1 MIGAEILHRRLV
13 RVRSIK
19 VDAASLAC
27 SLRWSTSCLTSAEEL
42 AGSPICVAS
51 ASCCNSGMLG
61 GVCASQS
68 HHIAHPRYSAGQ
80 VRIQTFFPNQS
91 LFISFVVLLAQWSN
105 LEEGS
110 WMFFSIYHHYGPY
123 GQIDVVRIIVF
134 RACPF
139 SKDECP
145 THVISAKGFVS
156 EVNSLLVFTFGHQES
171 RTDSLALLSFFPIG
185 YGSLVSVISFY
196 GFSIW
201 LWLRYRLKTF
211 FRALI
216 SAGGS
221 RVVIAPDHPKN
232 YWKTMHGMLFQLC
245 VHVLIFVM
253 LAFFYCLIA
262 WQLFQIFRIVTAP
275 FIAIKLPSSLDDGP
289 SCFCLMETRVQPL
302 VLRIFTENSIS
313 PGPCRRQRGSRYTI
327 RAGRY
332 LCDKEFRY
340 LRTVRV
346 TAAVYRGFHSKLITL
361 LLPTFQ
367 HRAGVRLYTSCYHLA
382 ESCVFNKQSLPPV
395 HREDCPPISK
405 FFPGSLNLVD
415 YDNSR
420 DYKQTRDYG
429 RAACLRSFPGVGKA
443 KWGHPSPLSALPR
456 AIDIIRS
463 TEIDFAENQLYPI
476 LVGLSPLATSH
487 PRILPHTWVRS
498 SKAC

>member
-1 MIGAEILHRRLV
+1 MTIEVPLSLFKKAFRPPLCALRL
-13 RVRSIK
+13 
-19 VDAASLAC
+19 A
-27 SLRWSTSCLTSAEEL
+27 LRKK
-42 AGSPICVAS
+42 
-51 ASCCNSGMLG
+51 SCCQLQNLWVGS
-61 GVCASQS
+61 CPTWS
-68 HHIAHPRYSAGQ
+68 
-80 VRIQTFFPNQS
+80 S
-91 LFISFVVLLAQWSN
+91 L
-105 LEEGS
+105 
-110 WMFFSIYHHYGPY
+110 
-123 GQIDVVRIIVF
+123 QIDVVRIIVF

-289 SCFCLMETRVQPL
+289 SCFCLMETRGTL
-302 VLRIFTENSIS
+302 VAW
-313 PGPCRRQRGSRYTI
+313 PG
-327 RAGRY
+327 
-332 LCDKEFRY
+332 
-340 LRTVRV
+340 
-346 TAAVYRGFHSKLITL
+346 
-361 LLPTFQ
+361 
-367 HRAGVRLYTSCYHLA
+367 
-382 ESCVFNKQSLPPV
+382 
-395 HREDCPPISK
+395 
-405 FFPGSLNLVD
+405 
-415 YDNSR
+415 
-420 DYKQTRDYG
+420 
-429 RAACLRSFPGVGKA
+429 
-443 KWGHPSPLSALPR
+443 
-456 AIDIIRS
+456 
-463 TEIDFAENQLYPI
+463 
-476 LVGLSPLATSH
+476 
-487 PRILPHTWVRS
+487 
-498 SKAC
+498 